1 MKIRVALLV
10 LLFAG
15 LFALCAKYAE
25 PLSGRDG
32 GPGDA
37 LFAEGYVPRFEFF
50 AEDSA
55 WSWLVANAAREKAVP
70 ATLVLDG
77 VEIGRVALRFK
88 GANTLRE
95 CVDGEGRLVCARA
108 SLKVRFDRYD
118 DDLLVDGLK
127 RLSFNALPADG
138 SMLRERLAYR
148 IFREMGVPAP
158 RASHAM
164 VSVNGGPFGLYG
176 MVENVD
182 DVFAETHWGSEEG
195 TLHKE
200 VWPTSDPGAKKLNH
214 PAAKGSGKR
223 SSEAMAEFARAI
235 RLADETGKTA
245 PLETFVDPAAAT
257 DYLAADFAV
266 ENIDGVRAFR
276 CPDAG
281 ADVSRCAPHNFYWR
295 QSENAD
301 FFALVPWDHDRTF
314 PAGER
319 AEADSVPDA
328 AACET
333 RVLEDGSAVKFGGC
347 DPFFRALR
355 RNYGAEWRRS
365 LEKLLSGPMAEGV
378 PERLLEEWAAELE
391 PLVEEDGQ
399 KPVPLWRAE
408 VEALEKAVSA
418 QRAKMAKRLE
428 AELRRVEKE

>member
-1 MKIRVALLV
+1 MKIRAALLV
-10 LLFAG
+10 LLFLG
-15 LFALCAKYAE
+15 LFVLCARLGE
-25 PLSGRDG
+25 PFSGRGG

-55 WSWLVANAAREKAVP
+55 WNWLVANAAREKAVP

-77 VEIGRVALRFK
+77 VELGRVALRFK

-95 CVDGEGRLVCARA
+95 CVDGEGRLVCARP

-118 DDLLVDGLK
+118 EDLLADGLK
-127 RLSFNALPADG
+127 RLSFNALPSDG

-182 DVFAETHWGSEEG
+182 DVFAETRWGSEEG

-200 VWPTSDPGAKKLNH
+200 VWPTSDPDAKKLNY
-214 PAAKGSGKR
+214 PDAKGGGKR
-223 SSEAMAEFARAI
+223 SSEAMAAFARAI
-235 RLADETGKTA
+235 RLADETGRTEL
-245 PLETFVDPAAAT
+245 LETFVDPAAAT

-266 ENIDGVRAFR
+266 ENVDGYRSFR

-281 ADVSRCAPHNFYWR
+281 ADVARCAPHNFYWR

-314 PAGER
+314 PDG
-319 AEADSVPDA
+319 AEADSVPDV

-333 RVLEDGSAVKFGGC
+333 RVLEDGTATKFGGC

-355 RNYGAEWRRS
+355 RNYGAQWRRS
-365 LEKLLSGPMAEGV
+365 LEKLLAGPMAEGV
-378 PERLLEEWAAELE
+378 PEGLLEEWAAELE
-391 PLVEEDGQ
+391 PLVEEDPS
-399 KPVPLWRAE
+399 KRVSDWRAE
-408 VEALEKAVSA
+408 VEALKAAVSS
-418 QRAKMAKRLE
+418 QRAKMEKRLE
-428 AELRRVEKE
+428 AELRRGAPGG